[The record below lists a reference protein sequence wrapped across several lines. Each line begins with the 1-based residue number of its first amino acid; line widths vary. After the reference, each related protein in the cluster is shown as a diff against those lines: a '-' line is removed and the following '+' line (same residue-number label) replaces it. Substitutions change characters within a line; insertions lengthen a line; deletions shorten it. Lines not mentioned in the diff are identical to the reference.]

1 MHKRLFAFML
11 LMVLSFALFGCAPA
25 APSAADLK
33 PPVVKLAR
41 VEAVGVFPIPWPGW
55 PVQPPTPTPQFN
67 VVPRFPITLSF
78 VFDLENPN
86 DAPMTLEQMKFNV
99 ELEAK
104 PDAPGEYFSLASQ
117 NVYDRQT
124 IAGKATNSLRVNVVV
139 DSGVVP
145 GTLTV
150 AYGQRMAEKKL
161 NASTLV
167 NYWWD
172 KVGDVSSANPAYG
185 IKVTGGSAEFSSGAA
200 RQMATFETKWP
211 K

>member
-1 MHKRLFAFML
+1 MNKRLIALVLAML
-11 LMVLSFALFGCAPA
+11 VILALLGCAPS
-25 APSAADLK
+25 APAELK

-41 VEAVGVFPIPWPGW
+41 VEAVGVFAVPWAGW
-55 PVQPPTPTPQFN
+55 PAQPPAPTPAFN
-67 VVPRFPITLSF
+67 VVPRFPITLAF

-86 DAPMTLEQMKFNV
+86 DVAVTFEQMKFNV

-104 PDAPGEYFSLASQ
+104 PDAPGEYFSLALP
-117 NVYDRQT
+117 NVYDRQS
-124 IAGKATNSLRVNVVV
+124 IPAKATNTLRVNVVI

-172 KVGDVSSANPAYG
+172 KVGDVSSASPAYG
-185 IKVTGGSAEFSSGAA
+185 IRVTGGSAEFSSGAA
-200 RQMATFETKWP
+200 RKQVTFEAKWP